1 MKIIKWLLPG
11 MRIKRWIF
19 LSCLGMFFVSF
30 GLAIFLKQEII
41 GQMEKRLLTEVYQM
55 NNHYFPSFSF
65 IMGFFLLLL
74 GLSLFIIGFRAIIRS
89 ILSAILPNGEES
101 LVEALYQKR
110 QLEKGAKIV
119 VVGGGTGLSNLL
131 RGLKRYSN
139 NLTAVVTVADDGG
152 SSGRLRRELGILP
165 PGDIRNCMT
174 ALADKEPLMEKLFQ
188 YRFQEGSLAGHNFG
202 NLFIAAMNEITGD
215 FLEVLKESSKVLAVK
230 GRVFPSTLDSVVLKA
245 KLYDGT
251 IISGETEVGKH
262 GEEIE
267 ELFLEP
273 DKVTALPEAI
283 ESLLEADAI
292 ILGPGSLYTSI
303 MPNILIPE
311 IVEAIQ
317 QSSASKIYVC
327 NVMTQKGETETLD
340 AVGHVARIVDK
351 IGSGVLDYVVVNNK
365 DISMEMKE
373 KYAKE
378 GSQPVKIDRER
389 LNSFGVEVIE
399 ADVVNQTEVVRH
411 NPVKL
416 AKVLLKIITKNRTQ
430 WDRRSVVDL
439 YLLERL
445 MR

>member
-1 MKIIKWLLPG
+1 
-11 MRIKRWIF
+11 
-19 LSCLGMFFVSF
+19 
-30 GLAIFLKQEII
+30 
-41 GQMEKRLLTEVYQM
+41 
-55 NNHYFPSFSF
+55 
-65 IMGFFLLLL
+65 
-74 GLSLFIIGFRAIIRS
+74 
-89 ILSAILPNGEES
+89 
-101 LVEALYQKR
+101 
-110 QLEKGAKIV
+110 
-119 VVGGGTGLSNLL
+119 
-131 RGLKRYSN
+131 
-139 NLTAVVTVADDGG
+139 
-152 SSGRLRRELGILP
+152 
-165 PGDIRNCMT
+165 
-174 ALADKEPLMEKLFQ
+174 
-188 YRFQEGSLAGHNFG
+188 
-202 NLFIAAMNEITGD
+202 MNEITGD

-230 GRVFPSTLDSVVLKA
+230 GRVFPSTLDSIVLKA
-245 KLYDGT
+245 RLYDGT

-273 DKVTALPEAI
+273 DNVTALPEAI

-351 IGSGVLDYVVVNNK
+351 IGSGVLDYVIVNNR

-378 GSQPVKIDRER
+378 GSQPVKLDRER

-430 WDRRSVVDL
+430 WDRRSVIDL